1 MSRQASPEN
10 WTELIKDFQA
20 SGQSMAVWCRNNNLK
35 VHQLTY
41 RLQKTKEPS
50 AKKPTSWLPVDL
62 NGDAAFTV
70 KVGPYAV
77 IVSDDFDPVLFKKIV
92 ITLGS
97 L

>member
-10 WTELIKDFQA
+10 WTELIKDYRA
-20 SGQSMAVWCRNNNLK
+20 SGQSMAAWCRNNNLK

-41 RLQKTKEPS
+41 RLQKAKERS
-50 AKKPTSWLPVDL
+50 TTTSWLPVNL
-62 NGDAAFTV
+62 HGDASLTI
-70 KVGPYAV
+70 KVGPYQV
-77 IVSDDFDPVLFKKIV
+77 IIKDDFDPVLLKKIV